1 MFRVRRA
8 IAFAALLALGGL
20 IIMTPPREMAGSNG
34 QVAVALR
41 LLLLP
46 LVATVVGFAR
56 GRYWSRWVALAAA
69 LAVLP
74 WATVLVLTPGVGG
87 FRARAAIALIA
98 SLLLL
103 SSLLGRRMF
112 DRYEG
117 SARHVDWSGR
127 RMSLVRWSIVFNLA
141 SLLNLYLFVAAYRYR
156 VEWHIVIPA
165 LVLGGLI
172 LSLLLLAHQKT
183 VGILAV
189 ALSGLLFL
197 PSGAYF
203 VGKEATY
210 SGEAALFAVLF
221 LPGILAAG
229 ATLLA
234 YGGPMY
240 QYFRDAA

>member
-1 MFRVRRA
+1 MNAQRNETSNPNSGGSVETGEDQTAPKPRPDDKPAGPPAGTSESAPRSRKGFGRA
-8 IAFAALLALGGL
+8 IFLL
-20 IIMTPPREMAGSNG
+20 
-34 QVAVALR
+34 
-41 LLLLP
+41 
-46 LVATVVGFAR
+46 
-56 GRYWSRWVALAAA
+56 LAAA

-117 SARHVDWSGR
+117 SARHMHWSGR

-197 PSGAYF
+197 PAGAYF

-210 SGEAALFAVLF
+210 SGEAALFALLF